1 MGRVGPLLSIARGE
15 RVGRVG
21 LVLSVAWGRGGR
33 FELDQ
38 CSLLLGGEGGESC
51 DAVHWPPR
59 CFIFSLCSW
68 PFFYAP
74 ASVRKKTSIKVVT
87 VILFPLG
94 FVSNQCFT
102 AVLELWEFSF
112 SGTRTSMFAREMNR
126 AKEFHYCGY
135 NLKKER
141 LSRLF

>member
-1 MGRVGPLLSIARGE
+1 M
-15 RVGRVG
+15 
-21 LVLSVAWGRGGR
+21 LSVAWGRGGR

-74 ASVRKKTSIKVVT
+74 ASARKKTSMKVVT

-112 SGTRTSMFAREMNR
+112 FRYPDKHVCTRNEQGERISLLWIQF
-126 AKEFHYCGY
+126 
-135 NLKKER
+135 KER
-141 LSRLF
+141 ETK